1 MSDKLKNLEIIQ
13 VENLSIVSLKI
24 DQASVNEATERI
36 ELAKPLTRMKTE
48 EDILWLAP
56 NHWLLVSKATDSKMI
71 VKKYT
76 DELTGLNF
84 NLPDQSSGVAVIRL
98 SGLCCREI
106 LSMGSGLDCRID
118 KLTIGACCTTNLA
131 RIPVTVVVIESGLL
145 ELYLDSSYETYL
157 MNWIL
162 DCNRIRELAD
172 ANNHPMRLEALS

>member
-71 VKKYT
+71 VKKYN
-76 DELTGLNF
+76 DELT
-84 NLPDQSSGVAVIRL
+84 
-98 SGLCCREI
+98 
-106 LSMGSGLDCRID
+106 
-118 KLTIGACCTTNLA
+118 
-131 RIPVTVVVIESGLL
+131 
-145 ELYLDSSYETYL
+145 
-157 MNWIL
+157 
-162 DCNRIRELAD
+162 
-172 ANNHPMRLEALS
+172 